1 VGQLKMPEMLQKRHG
16 TAFITY
22 LIRHVLTQ
30 ELPASSGLGSG
41 NSVRQQVATRLTVA
55 FSLHLQVQPITARAL
70 LEAGCGSINK
80 NHATLSYLTDIGV
93 LRRTQELAAHG
104 SGRVH
109 HYHFTDEFT
118 GKIMKLHNGIGLDE
132 G

>member
-1 VGQLKMPEMLQKRHG
+1 MPIQLQKRHG

-22 LIRHVLTQ
+22 LVRHVLTK

-55 FSLHLQVQPITARAL
+55 FSLHLQGQPITARAL
-70 LEAGCGSINK
+70 LDAGCGSINK

-93 LRRTQELAAHG
+93 FRRTQELAAHG
-104 SGRVH
+104 SGWAH

-118 GKIMKLHNGIGLDE
+118 DRIAKLHNGIGVDE
-132 G
+132 V

>member
-1 VGQLKMPEMLQKRHG
+1 MTNKLQKRHG

-22 LIRHVLTQ
+22 IIRHVLTQ

-55 FSLHLQVQPITARAL
+55 FSLHLQHQPITARAL

-80 NHATLSYLTDIGV
+80 NHATLTYLTEIGV

-109 HYHFTDEFT
+109 HYHFTDDFT
-118 GKIMKLHNGIGLDE
+118 GRIVKLHTGIGSDDV
-132 G
+132 